1 MLAPDKAVEILK
13 LAISDPDLVGAVDL
27 MDAQKLATEALE
39 FCIKYKAMIIQLG
52 HTLRLG
58 ENSQ

>member
-1 MLAPDKAVEILK
+1 MLSPDKAVEILH
-13 LAISDPDLVGAVDL
+13 LDLTYSYPARFDDLQDAIK
-27 MDAQKLATEALE
+27 MATEALE

-58 ENSQ
+58 EGSQ